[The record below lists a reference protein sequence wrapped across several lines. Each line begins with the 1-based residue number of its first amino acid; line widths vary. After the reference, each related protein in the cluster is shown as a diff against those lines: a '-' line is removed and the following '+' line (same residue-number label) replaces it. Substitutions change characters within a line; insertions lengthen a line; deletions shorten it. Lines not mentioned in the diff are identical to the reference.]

1 MSLGKVGC
9 QNASPKAVQASNRP
23 ILTPFLLIAAIAVHL
38 PLSGAEYFDLRL
50 EEALVSENSKTR
62 EWVLSPR
69 LRFTMME
76 GEAILPVI
84 ELKRGWVVP
93 SWKGVVD
100 SIKVERCNGKTLKGK
115 VKAHIH
121 SSIGVSGAYDF
132 SFEARLE
139 GEAVHGSFVSKTGSG
154 EPAKGD
160 LRGTVRE
167 TPDPVIDTANSVW
180 TVQLVQ
186 ALPKK
191 ETLTLYLN
199 RNKRRFTSAFAY
211 SPNVTRRP
219 IEVDASKL
227 RFSKGKLSG
236 TILASRLNV
245 REPDGGERSVFGR
258 YEIKAELQDTS
269 LRGKHTGETLDGQPV
284 EGETWGEIRPRRP
297 LSPSPRVWF
306 KLEDGYTGGAM
317 WQNRVFFKASLKENG
332 QLAEGSAG
340 NNKGVFEA
348 DLTATNLK
356 LTDDQVTGTL
366 HSTVRKSGS
375 VSLGDYSFRL
385 DGQRAGDV
393 FHGRFYTTYSGKENH
408 SGYFVGGIDR

>member
-1 MSLGKVGC
+1 MLLGKVGC
-9 QNASPKAVQASNRP
+9 QIAYPKAVKASLRP
-23 ILTPFLLIAAIAVHL
+23 ILTRFLLFATIAVQL

-50 EEALVSENSKTR
+50 EEALISENSKTR

-93 SWKGVVD
+93 SWKGMVD
-100 SIKVERCNGKTLKGK
+100 SIEVKRGDGKTLKGK
-115 VKAHIH
+115 VKARIH

-139 GEAVHGSFVSKTGSG
+139 GEEVRGSFVSKTGSG

-160 LRGTVRE
+160 LLGTVRE
-167 TPDPVIDTANSVW
+167 APDPVIDTANSVW

-186 ALPKK
+186 SLPKK

-199 RNKRRFTSAFAY
+199 RNKGRFTSAFAY
-211 SPNVTRRP
+211 SPNLTRRP
-219 IEVDASKL
+219 IDVDASKL
-227 RFSKGKLSG
+227 RFSKGELAG
-236 TILASRLNV
+236 TIAATRLNV

-258 YEIKAELQDTS
+258 YEIKAKLHASS
-269 LRGKHTGETLDGQPV
+269 LRGKHEGETIEGQPV
-284 EGETWGEIRPRRP
+284 KGETWGEVRPRP
-297 LSPSPRVWF
+297 LLPDSPRVWF
-306 KLEDGYTGGAM
+306 KLEDGYAGGAM
-317 WQNRVFFKASLKENG
+317 WQNRVFFKATLKENG
-332 QLAEGSAG
+332 RLAEGSAG

-348 DLTATNLK
+348 DLTATDLK
-356 LTDDQVTGTL
+356 LTNDRVTGTL
-366 HSTVRKSGS
+366 RSTVRKSGS

-385 DGQRAGDV
+385 DGLRAGDI
-393 FHGRFYTTYSGKENH
+393 FQGRFYTTYAGKEGH